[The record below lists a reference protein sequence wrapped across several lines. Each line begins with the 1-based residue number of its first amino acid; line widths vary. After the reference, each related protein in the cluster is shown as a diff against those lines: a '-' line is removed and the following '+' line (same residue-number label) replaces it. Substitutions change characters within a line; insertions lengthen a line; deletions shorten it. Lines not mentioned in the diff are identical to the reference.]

1 MSEKEHYTYATSG
14 RLWARGWTK
23 YEARTMG
30 WIMLIFIGSILFGL
44 VVSASLGI
52 WQNLAVGWSILIFF
66 AVLITSMIIGVGI
79 ARAIIPLVWQGQL
92 MKALEKPHGSE

>member
-30 WIMLIFIGSILFGL
+30 WIMGIFVGSILFGFA
-44 VVSASLGI
+44 VSIFLGL
-52 WQNLAVGWSILIFF
+52 WQGLAIGWSVLIFLAV
-66 AVLITSMIIGVGI
+66 AIGSLFVGVII
-79 ARAIIPLVWQGQL
+79 ARAIIPLIWQGQL
-92 MKALEKPHGSE
+92 MKALEQPHVSE

>member
-30 WIMLIFIGSILFGL
+30 WIMGIFIGSIVLGFAVSLFLGL
-44 VVSASLGI
+44 
-52 WQNLAVGWSILIFF
+52 WQGLAIGWSVLIFLAVAIVSL
-66 AVLITSMIIGVGI
+66 LIGVAI
-79 ARAIIPLVWQGQL
+79 ARATVPLIWQGQL